1 MKKINE
7 RLSGDLKHSAFKKAA
22 EYTRQPGNPEDT
34 NPLLYKKRKA
44 QGETFLTHI
53 NPQIKTEANAIAK
66 MFGPDFEAITYKGVD
81 GFEDKPYFILN
92 FGKNIANQN
101 NNELEIIIFKNTHS
115 LKNKNSFPVP
125 ENIQRR
131 LANFIKKIQN
141 VELPNENLIKENED
155 TMFVGDTD
163 SPDNPFFIE
172 FQAKKYKS
180 DLGKIKE
187 LAQISSNEDPSRI
200 KYVIEVPDGY
210 EISDFPA
217 KELNRNAIDISSFKD
232 GIETSFTGELYEKL
246 SIQKNKALLKE
257 VSRMKVLAGIL
268 NEIRA
273 NELYFDTFS
282 AAVQYARLEAENK
295 GYVIDESDWFN
306 RVSTGPGKPSVGET
320 TRFSV
325 ALTKNGI
332 PQNKQLSV
340 QVYGMPS
347 GRYELN
353 FYIS

>member
-7 RLSGDLKHSAFKKAA
+7 RLSGDLKHSAFQKAA
-22 EYTRQPGNPEDT
+22 EYTRQPGNPEDI
-34 NPLLYKKRKA
+34 NPLLYKKRKVQA
-44 QGETFLTHI
+44 DSFSTHI
-53 NPQIKTEANAIAK
+53 NPGIKAEANVIAK
-66 MFGPDFEAITYKGVD
+66 MFGADFEVSIHKGLD
-81 GFEDKPYFILN
+81 GTPDEPYIVLN
-92 FGKNIANQN
+92 FGKNIAVTQN
-101 NNELEIIIFKNTHS
+101 SEFNIIIQKNTH
-115 LKNKNSFPVP
+115 KINKKIFVP
-125 ENIQRR
+125 ENIERR

-141 VELPNENLIKENED
+141 VELPNEELIKENED
-155 TMFVGDTD
+155 TMFVGDTG

-172 FQAKKYKS
+172 FQAKKHKN

-187 LAQISSNEDPSRI
+187 LAQISSNEDPSRM

-232 GIETSFTGELYEKL
+232 GIEISFTGELYEKL
-246 SIQKNKALLKE
+246 SIQENKALLKE

-268 NEIRA
+268 NEIKA

-282 AAVQYARLEAENK
+282 AAVQHARIEAENK

-306 RVSTGPGKPSVGET
+306 RVSTGPGKPSEGET
-320 TRFSV
+320 TRFSI

-340 QVYGMPS
+340 QVYGMRS

>member
-7 RLSGDLKHSAFKKAA
+7 RLSGDLKHSAFQKAA
-22 EYTRQPGNPEDT
+22 EYTRQPGNPEDI
-34 NPLLYKKRKA
+34 NPLLYTKRKIQA
-44 QGETFLTHI
+44 DTFSMHV
-53 NPQIKTEANAIAK
+53 NPQIKAEANVIAK
-66 MFGPDFEAITYKGVD
+66 MFGADYQVYVFKTVGGTNDE
-81 GFEDKPYFILN
+81 PYVTLD
-92 FGKNIANQN
+92 FGKNIANVTN
-101 NNELEIIIFKNTHS
+101 SELHVIVQKNTHS

-172 FQAKKYKS
+172 FQAKKYKN

-187 LAQISSNEDPSRI
+187 LAQISSNEDPSHI

-217 KELNRNAIDISSFKD
+217 KELNRNAIDNTSFKNGIEISS
-232 GIETSFTGELYEKL
+232 TGELYEKL
-246 SIQKNKALLKE
+246 SIQENKAFLKE

-268 NEIRA
+268 NEIKA

-282 AAVQYARLEAENK
+282 AAVQYARLEAEKK
-295 GYVIDESDWFN
+295 GYVIDENDWFN

-320 TRFSV
+320 TRLSI
-325 ALTKNGI
+325 ALKKNGI

-340 QVYGMPS
+340 QVYGMRS

>member
-7 RLSGDLKHSAFKKAA
+7 RLSGDLKHSAFQKAA

-34 NPLLYKKRKA
+34 NPLLYTKRKIQA
-44 QGETFLTHI
+44 DTFSMHV
-53 NPQIKTEANAIAK
+53 NPQIKAEANVIAK
-66 MFGPDFEAITYKGVD
+66 MFGADYQVYVFKSVGGTNDE
-81 GFEDKPYFILN
+81 PYVTLD
-92 FGKNIANQN
+92 FGKNIANVTN
-101 NNELEIIIFKNTHS
+101 SELHVIVQKNTHS

-141 VELPNENLIKENED
+141 VELPNENLNESHQDGMGSDGDFDFNQEQKRKAVSLYDQGLDLHKQGRTKEAELLYR
-155 TMFVGDTD
+155 
-163 SPDNPFFIE
+163 
-172 FQAKKYKS
+172 QALK
-180 DLGKIKE
+180 
-187 LAQISSNEDPSRI
+187 
-200 KYVIEVPDGY
+200 
-210 EISDFPA
+210 
-217 KELNRNAIDISSFKD
+217 
-232 GIETSFTGELYEKL
+232 TGEWLGWTEVEL
-246 SIQKNKALLKE
+246 SPYSSLQNENIINE

-268 NEIRA
+268 NEIKA

-282 AAVQYARLEAENK
+282 AAVQYARLEAEKK
-295 GYVIDESDWFN
+295 GYVIDENDWFN

-340 QVYGMPS
+340 QVYGMRS